1 MTKDEIRKRI
11 AEIKKQIADN
21 DFIIN
26 QDDIL
31 QYALKI
37 AINSAYGAISSA
49 NNPIGDTDLANA
61 ITMMGST
68 SIKEVN
74 VIAIRFVQNFLIKSY
89 NDKLANLDK
98 GISDYSRK
106 IYWLQNK
113 IKELEEGTADELKQ
127 VIVANDTDSTMLDL
141 SMCEVDMFDGDIV
154 TPAGYKLVQD
164 CDDYINSEFD
174 AWYKRV
180 TGTHDNR
187 LNFKREKICDGGI
200 YLKKANANVEAKKNY
215 VLHILDNEGVTHP
228 KFKYTG
234 VKFARSVIP
243 AKLKEA
249 GKNIVEHMILTRDR
263 ISTDEMVVKLFDDY
277 KAMPLEDRSIVQRCK
292 DMQKYAKKLGDPW
305 QLRTPGHIKA
315 AIAYNEMLDI
325 LGLKKYEKIKSGDT
339 AKIVFLKPN
348 KYDIERIAYLDA
360 WPEEFND
367 IFEINDEVLFEK
379 TIYDEIKRFYFSAD
393 WPAFNPAQN
402 YELNLATLL
411 SM

>member
-1 MTKDEIRKRI
+1 MRI
-11 AEIKKQIADN
+11 
-21 DFIIN
+21 
-26 QDDIL
+26 
-31 QYALKI
+31 
-37 AINSAYGAISSA
+37 GAISSA

-74 VIAIRFVQNFLIKSY
+74 VIAIRFVQNYLIDLY
-89 NDKLANLDK
+89 NKKIDALDK
-98 GISDYSRK
+98 TNSEYNLKLYR
-106 IYWLQNK
+106 LQSK
-113 IKELEEGTADELKQ
+113 LEDIKAGTADELKR

-154 TPAGYKLVQD
+154 TEAGYKLVQD
-164 CDDYINSEFD
+164 CDDYINTEFD

-215 VLHILDNEGVTHP
+215 VLHILDNEGVKHP

-249 GKNIVEHMILTRDR
+249 GRNIVEHMILTRDR
-263 ISTDEMVVKLFDDY
+263 ISTDEMVVQLFEDY

-292 DMQKYAKKLGDPW
+292 DMKKYAKKIGEPW
-305 QLRTPGHIKA
+305 VLRTPGHIRA
-315 AIAYNEMLDI
+315 AMSYNEMLQI
-325 LGLKKYEKIKSGDT
+325 LGLQKYEKIKSGDT

-348 KYDIERIAYLDA
+348 KYGYDRMAYLDV
-360 WPEEFND
+360 WPEEFNNV
-367 IFEINDEVLFEK
+367 FEINDEVLFEK

-393 WPAFNPAQN
+393 WPAFNPALN
-402 YELNLATLL
+402 YGLNLATLL
-411 SM
+411 SQ